1 MQGDEEGERHV
12 GRSSQSSSED
22 LSPSCPWKGKG
33 SQSIPVEREGVSLA
47 SHRITALAFIPACP
61 DSSPLYRRD
70 FPQPLQGW
78 KRTLPDRSGGEPPC
92 PPRDRTSP
100 ALFSSP
106 DSRGIFLPEDI
117 EQSVRGQP
125 SCRPPCLQ
133 LLPLYIAGCQGCSR
147 SLADILF
154 FPDSLIKQR
163 IMWKS

>member
-22 LSPSCPWKGKG
+22 LSPSCPWKEKG

-47 SHRITALAFIPACP
+47 SHRITALAFIRACP
-61 DSSPLYRRD
+61 DSSPLYLRD

-92 PPRDRTSP
+92 PPGDRP
-100 ALFSSP
+100 AQPSSP
-106 DSRGIFLPEDI
+106 PQIPGGIFLPEDI
-117 EQSVRGQP
+117 EQAVRGQP

-154 FPDSLIKQR
+154 FSDSLIKQR